1 MTFSVHSGSSTPH
14 GTVSDSLIPRS
25 NTGINHLTVTS
36 DSAGTTYIDMSAMW
50 KPGMNFGIA
59 VQASLGLSVVV
70 SGTLTPYN
78 MVSAAND
85 ANIPWDAAGT
95 CSAGSIVTS
104 DLKLYTSLKL
114 VFSGAGVCYIATF

>member
-14 GTVSDSLIPRS
+14 RTVSDSLIPRS